1 MGHLRISAARA
12 MRSSNSHFRTKA
24 HLQMFF
30 TDDFIVFYVQLG
42 LVRSNLVKNLYF
54 THFAYFR
61 DFFTT
66 FMRKFPGNDS
76 IRERIRYKI
85 NYRKIF
91 NTVFK
96 VTTFIKKLPK
106 SEILGI
112 FFCEKKM
119 KIFIFTG
126 FDLPG
131 PNFHCRIR

>member
-1 MGHLRISAARA
+1 MPVICIFGLQPTFFWFVWCFYRILRPKIHPIRIRENWA
-12 MRSSNSHFRTKA
+12 
-24 HLQMFF
+24 
-30 TDDFIVFYVQLG
+30 
-42 LVRSNLVKNLYF
+42 KNLYF